1 MVEILYENDRP
12 RRSPCGK
19 KTNRW
24 SPPSLT
30 AVLKDAVEHGH
41 GVLKT
46 THVPISD
53 MQTGDQRLYKSRE
66 WDPVHGRWK
75 TPEVGA
81 VKHDIVAKFDPYHS
95 SYILPEPKVEKNQ
108 LDHPNY
114 YTETG
119 IPSGI
124 EAWDHYELAMTPE
137 EFQGAM
143 KNNLYKY
150 IFRAGHKDS
159 ETAVKDLKKAINYLK
174 RWISYLEGHRIVW
187 MRGTKHDS
195 KV

>member
-1 MVEILYENDRP
+1 MAKVIYEDHRP
-12 RRSPCGK
+12 RPSGCGK
-19 KTNRW
+19 RGWDPKAPMN
-24 SPPSLT
+24 
-30 AVLKDAVEHGH
+30 AVIKDAIAYGH
-41 GVLKT
+41 GMMKALHIPVTDMMRGAPRIGSSKTATEASLEAFKPLK
-46 THVPISD
+46 
-53 MQTGDQRLYKSRE
+53 L
-66 WDPVHGRWK
+66 
-75 TPEVGA
+75 
-81 VKHDIVAKFDPYHS
+81 
-95 SYILPEPKVEKNQ
+95 EPKVEKDQ

-150 IFRAGHKDS
+150 IFRAGHKGS
-159 ETAVKDLKKAINYLK
+159 ETAIKDLKKAINYLK
-174 RWISYLEGHRIVW
+174 RWISYLEGNRIVW
-187 MRGTKHDS
+187 MRGTKNDS